1 MEKSAVIGAFARHLL
16 TTAGG
21 YLVSRGLIDASQ
33 VEPLAGSLLIVGGIV
48 WSILQKRS
56 AVRP

>member
-1 MEKSAVIGAFARHLL
+1 MEKSVVIGSVVRHLL

-33 VEPLAGSLLIVGGIV
+33 VEPLAGSLLIVGAVV

-56 AVRP
+56 GVK

>member
-1 MEKSAVIGAFARHLL
+1 VEKSVVIGSVVRHLL

-48 WSILQKRS
+48 WSIWQKRS
-56 AVRP
+56 GVK

>member
-1 MEKSAVIGAFARHLL
+1 VEKTAVIGSLVRHLL

-33 VEPLAGSLLIVGGIV
+33 VEPLAGSLLIVGGVI
-48 WSILQKRS
+48 WSIWQKRL
-56 AVRP
+56 AAK